1 MGAIRTRRLLG
12 TVDFRGF
19 LILAAVVLPVTVA
32 SFIGAT
38 VLDASWLRFVGLA
51 ALALLVLG
59 HEAWRWRG
67 AGRQWLVMLALLL
80 TVVVVAF
87 VVEKAQG

>member
-1 MGAIRTRRLLG
+1 M
-12 TVDFRGF
+12 
-19 LILAAVVLPVTVA
+19 LPVTVA

-67 AGRQWLVMLALLL
+67 AGRQWLAVMAVLAG
-80 TVVVVAF
+80 VVLVAF
-87 VVEKAQG
+87 VVEKLSG